1 MQKEL
6 SSLRTRAIPGHSLR
20 PLSLQTSFSF
30 CSELYILQLI
40 TGCWDLITGYN
51 KARGCY
57 FHTSCVGFILDQL
70 FYLFLR
76 AYLIRNN
83 TFYRLVLF
91 YAHNPFLHYKRWLE
105 KTWWEFYKVLF
116 IAPLVSKSPKRYSIC
131 LFSFIPILLTPI
143 LFLTFYETKQYIF
156 EIFTSLF
163 AKGNWEEISIRN
175 TQQMRQH
182 GMFLWGHKP
191 FSISCM
197 YNFSCFP
204 L

>member
-1 MQKEL
+1 M
-6 SSLRTRAIPGHSLR
+6 
-20 PLSLQTSFSF
+20 
-30 CSELYILQLI
+30 
-40 TGCWDLITGYN
+40 ITGYN

-83 TFYRLVLF
+83 TFYRLVFF

-116 IAPLVSKSPKRYSIC
+116 IAPLVSKSPKRDSIC

-163 AKGNWEEISIRN
+163 AKGN
-175 TQQMRQH
+175 
-182 GMFLWGHKP
+182 
-191 FSISCM
+191 
-197 YNFSCFP
+197 
-204 L
+204 